1 MNRLTMH
8 LAGIVIT
15 AAILGGCASAPIESS
30 GPNAPRVVLERV
42 EVAGYFGYAPPPARV
57 PLVLAFVFNVTNPTG
72 GTVTLDELK
81 FTYSFEGKPGEFFP
95 LNTPTA
101 YETMHIPA
109 NTSNQIR
116 VVSVLDS
123 LIVPGTLAVTSG
135 FRVQALG
142 LKGSDVVKMWWEK
155 IGDFEYKIKV
165 SEGTAMFSGPGGNA
179 IVVFEGIFPK
189 K

>member
-1 MNRLTMH
+1 MSRLTMS
-8 LAGIVIT
+8 LAGIVIAVT
-15 AAILGGCASAPIESS
+15 VLAGCASTPIESS
-30 GPNAPRVVLERV
+30 GPNAPRVELERV
-42 EVAGYFGYAPPPARV
+42 EVASYFGYAPPPARV

-101 YETMHIPA
+101 YETNHIPA
-109 NTSNQIR
+109 NATNQIR

-142 LKGSDVVKMWWEK
+142 LKGADVVKMWWEK

-179 IVVFEGIFPK
+179 VVTFESIFPK

>member
-1 MNRLTMH
+1 MSRVAMS
-8 LAGIVIT
+8 LAGIVIAVT
-15 AAILGGCASAPIESS
+15 VLGGCASVPIESS
-30 GPNAPRVVLERV
+30 GPNAPRVELERV
-42 EVAGYFGYAPPPARV
+42 EVASYFGYAPPPARV
-57 PLVLAFVFNVTNPTG
+57 PLVLAFVFNVTNPTR

-109 NTSNQIR
+109 SASNQIR

-142 LKGSDVVKMWWEK
+142 LKGPDVVKMWWET

-165 SEGTAMFSGPGGNA
+165 SEGTAMFSAPGGNA
-179 IVVFEGIFPK
+179 LVTFDGIFPK
-189 K
+189 R